1 MRKSEKVLY
10 AVCILFIV
18 WLVLSFI
25 NIVMHNMSDYNYASW
40 NMIELLFGA
49 KRG

>member
-10 AVCILFIV
+10 AVCIALIIWGV
-18 WLVLSFI
+18 ASWVNVI
-25 NIVMHNMSDYNYASW
+25 MHNLSDYNYASW

>member
-10 AVCILFIV
+10 IVCILIMA

-25 NIVMHNMSDYNYASW
+25 NVIMHNMSDYNYASW
-40 NMIELLFGA
+40 NVIEILFGT